1 MGFRNDVILASVDKD
16 FDPYAIFKRAEKMTK
31 LYNSRDGKNF
41 LKAFKRLNSLNE
53 DVGNKSVEIS
63 LLKKEEEKKFYKLLD
78 YIKKNIDESKH
89 DFIFG
94 NFNYLCQLSKTINIF
109 FDNVIV
115 NDDNLKI
122 RQNRKILINKLH
134 KILNDNYRFSLLEI

>member
-1 MGFRNDVILASVDKD
+1 MGFKNDIILASIDKD
-16 FDPYAIFKRAEKMTK
+16 FNPYAIFIRAHKMTE

-53 DVGNKSVEIS
+53 DVENKSVEVS
-63 LLKKEEEKKFYKLLD
+63 LLKKEEEKNFYNLID

-89 DFIFG
+89 DFIFE
-94 NFNYLCQLSKTINIF
+94 NYLCQLSETINVF

-122 RQNRKILINKLH
+122 RTNRKILINKLH
-134 KILNDNYRFSLLEI
+134 QVLNDNYRFSLLEI